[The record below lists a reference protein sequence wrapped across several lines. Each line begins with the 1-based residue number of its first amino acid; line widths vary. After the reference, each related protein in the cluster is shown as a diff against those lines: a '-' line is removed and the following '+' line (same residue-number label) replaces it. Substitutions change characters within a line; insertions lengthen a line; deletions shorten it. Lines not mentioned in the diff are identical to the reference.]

1 LRDATII
8 LGRFIL
14 GRKAMKRVLLVEDHA
29 AFRESLAK
37 VLEWEAGFEKV
48 PQAGSLGEGPAR
60 AGVLDGDLDV
70 AVVNLGLPDGDGVDL
85 IAKMRKTEPDV
96 PVLVLTL
103 SRDPAHHARAL
114 EAGAERVLTKDASIE
129 EIVDAVRRT
138 CGYLGLGG

>member
-1 LRDATII
+1 
-8 LGRFIL
+8 
-14 GRKAMKRVLLVEDHA
+14 MKRVLLVEDHA
-29 AFRESLAK
+29 AFREALAR
-37 VLEWEAGFEKV
+37 VLEWDAGFEKV
-48 PQAGSLGEGPAR
+48 PQAGSLNEGLTR
-60 AGVLDGDLDV
+60 AGVLDVDV